1 MALREVINTKYC
13 KSFTLS
19 LVATKSGCVK
29 KQKYG
34 EKAKIQ
40 RKSKNMEKKQKYR
53 KKARAEKGVKIGT
66 NF

>member
-34 EKAKIQ
+34 EKAKIR
-40 RKSKNMEKKQKYR
+40 RKSKNTEKKQKYGEKAKIQ
-53 KKARAEKGVKIGT
+53 KKGKS
-66 NF
+66 